1 MVLILWQVRKLEQAK
16 AKDNDT
22 LSEIVEFT
30 VKEKPAADLSTV
42 KANIV
47 DYGPY
52 SHSSGD
58 TLTLNANGTGLME
71 FYRDNTYTFNWDIEA
86 NTDGT
91 YKLILSNLNCTV
103 SGGYYKLTRNY
114 GSGVIS
120 ANLKTIALTYY
131 DGYEGAIEN
140 LTAENYQQLNQQNKI
155 IEVKIVSSPDTILF
169 STFNL

>member
-1 MVLILWQVRKLEQAK
+1 MRLNSDGSYTLVGKKAGTIKVQAK

-22 LSEIVEFT
+22 LSEIVEFK

-52 SHSSGD
+52 SHRSGD
-58 TLTLNANGTGLME
+58 TLTLNADGTGSME

-140 LTAENYQQLNQQNKI
+140 LIAENYQ
-155 IEVKIVSSPDTILF
+155 
-169 STFNL
+169 